1 MEEGIDMSA
10 RLFSI
15 GDKIR
20 NALRVGRALKLVW
33 NASPWLALTNSLLV
47 IIQGLLP
54 LAALYFMKKTVDAVS
69 AGVIAEDKSA
79 AFSDALLWI
88 VLTASAAL
96 LIAIFRSIAEWTAE
110 AQSQKVTD
118 SVSDILHAQS
128 IAVDLGYY
136 EDPRYHDTL
145 HLAQQQAPYRPARIV
160 NGLLQIGQNSIAL
173 AGIVALL
180 FSFNWV
186 IALVLF
192 AAAFPGA
199 IARLKHIRN
208 LYAYEERQAEI
219 DRRAWYYHWTLTD
232 PGYAKEIR
240 LFGLGNLFKARSAG
254 IRKDLREGRLALA
267 AWRMKFDLAAQ
278 TGATLAIFG
287 TFAYICYQTILGPVT
302 LGGLVMYYLAFQSGL
317 SFLQGVLRG
326 MAGIYEDNL
335 FLTAFYQF
343 LDIKPKIQA
352 PERPVPVP
360 ASINRG
366 ITFEDVYFRYP
377 GSQFDA
383 LSGIDLTIVPGQVIA
398 LVGENG
404 SGKTTLV
411 KLLCRLYDP
420 DHGKIRI
427 DGTDIRMMD
436 PVSLRKIISVI
447 FQDHVRYDL
456 SARENIW
463 AGDIVLPQD
472 SGRISLAAALT
483 GADRVI
489 KRLPEGYETILGPR
503 FERGRELSTGE
514 WQRIALARALFRDAQ
529 VAVLD
534 EPTSSIDPQAETAL
548 FSRLRETLKGR
559 SVVIISHRLSA
570 VKSADRIYVMDRG
583 RIIEQG
589 THEELLGEKGQY
601 SAMYGASSALPGR
614 LQP

>member
-1 MEEGIDMSA
+1 
-10 RLFSI
+10 
-15 GDKIR
+15 
-20 NALRVGRALKLVW
+20 
-33 NASPWLALTNSLLV
+33 
-47 IIQGLLP
+47 
-54 LAALYFMKKTVDAVS
+54 
-69 AGVIAEDKSA
+69 
-79 AFSDALLWI
+79 
-88 VLTASAAL
+88 
-96 LIAIFRSIAEWTAE
+96 
-110 AQSQKVTD
+110 
-118 SVSDILHAQS
+118 
-128 IAVDLGYY
+128 
-136 EDPRYHDTL
+136 
-145 HLAQQQAPYRPARIV
+145 
-160 NGLLQIGQNSIAL
+160 
-173 AGIVALL
+173 
-180 FSFNWV
+180 
-186 IALVLF
+186 
-192 AAAFPGA
+192 
-199 IARLKHIRN
+199 
-208 LYAYEERQAEI
+208 
-219 DRRAWYYHWTLTD
+219 
-232 PGYAKEIR
+232 
-240 LFGLGNLFKARSAG
+240 
-254 IRKDLREGRLALA
+254 
-267 AWRMKFDLAAQ
+267 
-278 TGATLAIFG
+278 
-287 TFAYICYQTILGPVT
+287 
-302 LGGLVMYYLAFQSGL
+302 
-317 SFLQGVLRG
+317 

-335 FLTAFYQF
+335 FLSAFYQF
-343 LDIKPKIQA
+343 LDIKPAIKS

-360 ASINRG
+360 ASISGG

-463 AGDIVLPQD
+463 AGDIGMPQD
-472 SGRISLAAALT
+472 SSRISMAAALT

-514 WQRIALARALFRDAQ
+514 WQRIALARALFRDAH

-583 RIIEQG
+583 RVIEQG
-589 THEELLGEKGQY
+589 THDELLGKKGQY
-601 SAMYGASSALPGR
+601 SAMYGASSALR
-614 LQP
+614 D